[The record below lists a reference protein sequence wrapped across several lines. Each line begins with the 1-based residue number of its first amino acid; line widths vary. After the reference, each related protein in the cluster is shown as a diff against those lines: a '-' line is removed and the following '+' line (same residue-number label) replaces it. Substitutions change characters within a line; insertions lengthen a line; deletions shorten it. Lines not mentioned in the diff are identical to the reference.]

1 MKKERNTITISDS
14 GVVTIPSE
22 VRMTISEIADLF
34 DIYYQTAKKHIRAIE
49 KSGIAGGDEKMS
61 CTVEG
66 MKIYPDYYGL
76 EMIIALAFRVQSH
89 NAKIFREWIV
99 SKTVAVAVVPEM
111 KIMICS
117 AFTGNS
123 LFVCGVGSYIDF
135 VDFRIDF
142 PCMVA
147 FAV

>member
-14 GVVTIPSE
+14 GAVTVPDV

-34 DIYYQTAKKHIRAIE
+34 GIYYQTAKKYIRSIE
-49 KSGIAGGDEKMS
+49 KSGVAGGDNSLS

-76 EMIIALAFRVQSH
+76 DMIIAVALRVQTH

-99 SKTVAVAVVPEM
+99 SKVIAVADVP
-111 KIMICS
+111 KIKILICREW
-117 AFTGNS
+117 NNIS
-123 LFVCGVGSYIDF
+123 LN
-135 VDFRIDF
+135 
-142 PCMVA
+142 
-147 FAV
+147 